1 MKILQLLSKHKV
13 AFALST
19 AYFLAMMDRQVV
31 AVLFDPIKEDL
42 GLTDTQLA
50 MISGLAFALF
60 YSIAGLPLGRLADK
74 TNRVKMLSACL
85 TVWSLA
91 TAATGFATNFAQ
103 ILLAR
108 VSVGVG
114 EGGCSPAA
122 HSIISDTY
130 EAKDRSTAI
139 GLYFA
144 GGTLGSATAYL
155 FGGLMAEHYGWRA
168 AMICVGLPGLLVA
181 LAFYLFM
188 KEPARP
194 AATNQE
200 QRNDNMFSTM
210 LFVIKNPS
218 YLLATGGHVAA
229 SGYMFVIATWL
240 PSYMNRNFEM
250 SYGEIGTFLFGSTL
264 LGSVGGSLLS
274 GIVTDRLY
282 RRSVKWL
289 AGMPALFLTIAGP
302 IAIIGFLSSNL
313 PILFAAI
320 VLIKGLLVGSF
331 VPSYSVIHYVIAAN
345 KRGVAVA
352 LKIMCVSIIGVGIF
366 PLIVGMVSDVL
377 QANYGNASLRY
388 GLLGFALL
396 CPLGVAMFAGLLK
409 VLPAQSIDD
418 MNEEAQEEL
427 KPAGA

>member
-1 MKILQLLSKHKV
+1 MKILNTITQYKT

-19 AYFLAMMDRQVV
+19 VYFLAMMDRQVV

-42 GLTDTQLA
+42 GLSDTQLA
-50 MISGLAFALF
+50 MVSGLAFALF
-60 YSIAGLPLGRLADK
+60 YSVAGLPLGRLADK

-91 TAATGFATNFAQ
+91 TAATGLAANFVQ

-155 FGGLMAEHYGWRA
+155 FGGWMVEFYGWRA

-188 KEPARP
+188 KEPKRP
-194 AATNQE
+194 AAKNQE
-200 QRNDNMFSTM
+200 QSNDNMLTTMFS
-210 LFVIKNPS
+210 VVKNPC
-218 YLLATGGHVAA
+218 YLIATIGHVAA
-229 SGYMFVIATWL
+229 SGYMFVLATWL
-240 PSYMNRNFEM
+240 PSFINRNFEM
-250 SYGEIGTFLFGSTL
+250 SYGEIGTFLFASTL

-274 GIVTDRLY
+274 GIVTDHLF
-282 RRSVKWL
+282 RRNVKWL
-289 AGMPALFLTIAGP
+289 AGMPALFLAAAGP
-302 IAIIGFLSSNL
+302 IAVIGCLTTNLSV
-313 PILFAAI
+313 LFAA
-320 VLIKGLLVGSF
+320 VVFIKGLLVGSF
-331 VPSYSVIHYVIAAN
+331 VPSYSVIHYVISAN

-352 LKIMCVSIIGVGIF
+352 VKIMGVSIIGVGIF
-366 PLIVGMVSDVL
+366 PLIVGMISDIL

-388 GLLGFALL
+388 GLLGFAVL
-396 CPLGVAMFAGLLK
+396 CPIGAGLFAWLLK
-409 VLPAQSIDD
+409 ILPAQSIDEIAD
-418 MNEEAQEEL
+418 EAQAEAQ
-427 KPAGA
+427 PVGG

>member
-1 MKILQLLSKHKV
+1 
-13 AFALST
+13 
-19 AYFLAMMDRQVV
+19 MMDRQVV

-42 GLTDTQLA
+42 GLSDTQLA

-60 YSIAGLPLGRLADK
+60 YSVAGLPLGRLADK
-74 TNRVKMLSACL
+74 TNRVKMLAACL

-91 TAATGFATNFAQ
+91 TAATGLAANFVQ

-108 VSVGVG
+108 ISVGVG

-155 FGGLMAEHYGWRA
+155 FGGWMVEFYGWRA

-188 KEPARP
+188 QEPKRP
-194 AATNQE
+194 TVTNEQ
-200 QRNDNMFSTM
+200 QRNDNMLSTM
-210 LFVIKNPS
+210 LSVIKNPS
-218 YLLATGGHVAA
+218 YLLATIGHVAA
-229 SGYMFVIATWL
+229 SGYMFVLATWL
-240 PSYMNRNFEM
+240 PSYINRNFEL

-274 GIVTDRLY
+274 GIVTDHLF
-282 RRSVKWL
+282 RRNVKWL
-289 AGMPALFLTIAGP
+289 AGMPALFLATAGP
-302 IAIIGFLSSNL
+302 IAVFGCLTTNLSV
-313 PILFAAI
+313 LFAA
-320 VLIKGLLVGSF
+320 VALIKGFLVGSF
-331 VPSYSVIHYVIAAN
+331 IPSYSVIHYVIPAN

-352 LKIMCVSIIGVGIF
+352 LKIMGVSIIGVGIF
-366 PLIVGMVSDVL
+366 PLIVGLISDVL

-388 GLLGFALL
+388 GLLGFAIL
-396 CPLGVAMFAGLLK
+396 CPFGASLFALLLK
-409 VLPAQSIDD
+409 ILPTQSIDEID
-418 MNEEAQEEL
+418 QNEQEKL